1 MELLHEGEFWVAV
14 GFVLVIVL
22 LVWKGAPGMIAR
34 MLDARA
40 AAIDAELEE
49 ARRLNAEA
57 AALLNEYRERAAGA
71 ETEAEAILAN
81 ARAEAARF
89 AEESRKALAAQI
101 DRRTLA
107 ARDKITQAE
116 AAALNEIRA
125 LAADAAI
132 AAAQKL
138 IVARLDEA
146 RAGKL
151 IEGAI
156 KDLGDKLN

>member
-14 GFVLVIVL
+14 GFVLVIAL
-22 LVWKGAPGMIAR
+22 LVWKRAPAMATKF
-34 MLDARA
+34 LDARA
-40 AAIDAELEE
+40 AAIAAELDE

-57 AALLNEYRERAAGA
+57 AALLNDYRKRAAGA
-71 ETEAEAILAN
+71 EAEAEHILAE
-81 ARAEAARF
+81 ARAEAARY
-89 AEESRKALAAQI
+89 AEDSRKALAGQIERRAAAAQ
-101 DRRTLA
+101 
-107 ARDKITQAE
+107 DKIAQAE
-116 AAALNEIRA
+116 MAALNEIRA
-125 LAADAAI
+125 LAADAAV

-151 IEGAI
+151 VASAI

>member
-14 GFVLVIVL
+14 GFVLVILL

-57 AALLNEYRERAAGA
+57 AALLNEYRQRAAGA

>member
-14 GFVLVIVL
+14 GFVLVIAL
-22 LVWKGAPGMIAR
+22 LVWKRAPAMAAKF
-34 MLDARA
+34 LDARA
-40 AAIDAELEE
+40 AAIAAELDE

-57 AALLNEYRERAAGA
+57 AALLNDYRKRAAGA
-71 ETEAEAILAN
+71 EAEAEHILAE
-81 ARAEAARF
+81 ARAEAARY
-89 AEESRKALAAQI
+89 AEDSRKALAGQIERRAAAAQ
-101 DRRTLA
+101 
-107 ARDKITQAE
+107 DKIAQAE
-116 AAALNEIRA
+116 MAALNEIRA
-125 LAADAAI
+125 LAADAAV

-151 IEGAI
+151 VAGAI

>member
-1 MELLHEGEFWVAV
+1 VLAV
-14 GFVLVIVL
+14 GFVLVILL

>member
-14 GFVLVIVL
+14 GFVLVILL

>member
-14 GFVLVIVL
+14 GFVLVILL
-22 LVWKGAPGMIAR
+22 LVWKGAPGMIAK

-101 DRRTLA
+101 DRRTRA
-107 ARDKITQAE
+107 AGDKIAQAE
-116 AAALNEIRA
+116 AAALAEIRA